1 MIFARP
7 RAVAAPWR
15 WLGVPTGR
23 LAALWAAPLLLAVGF
38 VVERA
43 LLAPMIAFDLVLFA
57 IAGVDLW
64 RSAAR
69 VEAARTVTPVQ
80 SVGEAFPVM
89 LTLRHLGA
97 TEVVAMVTD
106 EAPGRAEGLPL
117 AVTLPARGA
126 VELQYQLTVDDR
138 GQAPFGDVVVRVTS
152 PWGLWQRQVSLPV
165 ADALRIYPDFQ
176 QLRGGSLVA
185 RAAER
190 QAPVRVRRRPGGE
203 SEFQRLR
210 PYVPGDP
217 YRHIDWKATARRR
230 DFVTRE
236 YGQESNQNILFMLD
250 CGRMMSARSGELTAF
265 DHALNAAVM
274 MGQVALR
281 HGDRVGLLAF
291 DGAVRS
297 WLPPKGGARYGA
309 QLIRSTYD
317 LQPSLDEPDYAGAFR
332 YLSHRVRRRSLVVL
346 LTAVVDEV
354 NADLAAKVSYAL
366 ASRHLPL
373 VVWIRDAEIDEL
385 LSRPAVSPD
394 DRYVRGAAAEL
405 LGWRERSLSALKKRG
420 ALVVDARPDELSSDL
435 LGRYLEIKARRL
447 L

>member
-1 MIFARP
+1 MDDAAHLLVVDDDTRTRELLRRFLAERGY
-7 RAVAAPWR
+7 RVA
-15 WLGVPTGR
+15 T
-23 LAALWAAPLLLAVGF
+23 AADAKEAEAQLEA
-38 VVERA
+38 
-43 LLAPMIAFDLVLFA
+43 IAFDLVVFA

-281 HGDRVGLLAF
+281 HGP
-291 DGAVRS
+291 GA
-297 WLPPKGGARYGA
+297 
-309 QLIRSTYD
+309 T
-317 LQPSLDEPDYAGAFR
+317 
-332 YLSHRVRRRSLVVL
+332 H
-346 LTAVVDEV
+346 
-354 NADLAAKVSYAL
+354 
-366 ASRHLPL
+366 
-373 VVWIRDAEIDEL
+373 
-385 LSRPAVSPD
+385 
-394 DRYVRGAAAEL
+394 
-405 LGWRERSLSALKKRG
+405 
-420 ALVVDARPDELSSDL
+420 
-435 LGRYLEIKARRL
+435 GRCCS
-447 L
+447 